1 MDVLSRL
8 PNVELKKCDSGVVY
22 FDMRNMNGYNIASPV
37 QAYLEL
43 ATSDKRGQEIAEQ
56 IRKKII
62 QDVQALQGK
71 SGE

>member
-1 MDVLSRL
+1 
-8 PNVELKKCDSGVVY
+8 
-22 FDMRNMNGYNIASPV
+22 MNGYNIASPV